1 MQSVGT
7 IPSSSLERTQSRATS
22 NTPHSQEVAPPSSAT
37 SPPGRLKFARDS
49 AGFLNALKQRVA
61 EYFTQTGKRPNDNWR
76 MYLKSAIILAWFFG
90 SYIALVFFAK
100 GALIAIPLAFF
111 LALSM
116 AAVGFGIQHDGG
128 HNAYSRKN
136 WINKLA
142 ASTLDLIGA
151 SSYLWYWKHAIFHHS
166 YTNIQNHDPDIDL
179 GSAGRFSPH
188 AKKFWFQRWQHIYLW
203 PLYGLMSS
211 RWHIIGD
218 FKDVVNGTIPP
229 HRVPRPKG
237 WALIVFIAGKVI
249 SFSMAFAI
257 PLFFHSWWVVLLF
270 YLLVT
275 GVLGIV
281 LSLVFQLAH
290 CVEEADFPLPSE
302 GTQRMEQSWAVHQ
315 METTVNFARES
326 KILCWYL
333 GGLNFQIE
341 HHIFPHVCHIH
352 YPAISRIVESTCRE
366 FGVRYSVHPTFWA
379 GMKSHYRW
387 LKRMGAPDPKSP
399 TPTPTDGGP
408 MEPNIAV
415 T

>member
-1 MQSVGT
+1 
-7 IPSSSLERTQSRATS
+7 
-22 NTPHSQEVAPPSSAT
+22 
-37 SPPGRLKFARDS
+37 LKFAADS
-49 AGFLNALKQRVA
+49 VGFLNTLKQRVA
-61 EYFTQTGKRPNDNWR
+61 EFFAKTGKRPNDNWR

-90 SYIALVFFAK
+90 AYIGLVFFAK
-100 GALIAIPLAFF
+100 GALVAIPVAIL

-116 AAVGFGIQHDGG
+116 AAIGFGIQHDGG
-128 HNAYSRKN
+128 HNAYSKKT

-166 YTNIQNHDPDIDL
+166 YTNVQNHDPDIDL

-211 RWHIIGD
+211 RWHLIGD

-237 WALIVFIAGKVI
+237 WALVVFIVGKTI

-275 GVLGIV
+275 GMLGVV

-290 CVEEADFPLPSE
+290 CVEEADFPLPPE
-302 GTQRMEQSWAVHQ
+302 GTLRMEHTWAVHQ
-315 METTVNFARES
+315 METTVNFARDS

-352 YPAISRIVESTCRE
+352 YPAISKIVEATCKE
-366 FGVRYSVHPTFWA
+366 FGVRYAVHPTFWA
-379 GMKSHYRW
+379 GLKSHYRW
-387 LKRMGAPDPKSP
+387 LKRMGAPDDPKSP
-399 TPTPTDGGP
+399 APTDSGP
-408 MEPNIAV
+408 MEPGV
-415 T
+415 MMT